1 MPPRRQFID
10 KKTATNFRLVHRAQN
25 DPRIHDDDAPQ
36 MVFAEAIPPN
46 LREESEPAGSSRASQ
61 YSSATGRSKVKSR
74 RDLEGEYGEK
84 VRSNEGEAANYGIYY
99 DDTEYDY
106 MQHMRDLG
114 SGGGEAHFVEA
125 PTEKK
130 KGKQK
135 MDLVDML
142 RDASLDDSRSQAGLS
157 VSSNISSV
165 SDLFGEDMAPSEFVR
180 KTTYQDQQ
188 SVPDAIAGLQP
199 DMDPR
204 LREVLEALEDE
215 AYVDDEDD
223 IFAELAQ
230 DGYEVGQREWD
241 AADYDYEQGDLMDR
255 FLDEEDPGWETDDT
269 IKASSPKSKSKFKLP
284 AESTEPSSQLPAP
297 DEAPAP
303 ADAEDM
309 AYLKE
314 FKKFKEDV
322 KAAKPTKP
330 TAPSDMQASI
340 LTGASA
346 LTAGGR
352 KKKRKGAMTNPS
364 SYSMSSSALHRTEG
378 LTLLDQRFDKIE
390 EEYADDG
397 FDFPDDASMVSGMSK
412 MSGLSKMSG
421 MTGMSQ
427 WSSSE
432 APPLRSDFDSIMDDF
447 LGSHHTQGKRRVKK
461 GKQQSGLEQLAEVRK
476 GLGAPKL
483 GPKDHFSVLRA

>member
-1 MPPRRQFID
+1 
-10 KKTATNFRLVHRAQN
+10 
-25 DPRIHDDDAPQ
+25 
-36 MVFAEAIPPN
+36 MVLAERSAPN
-46 LREESEPAGSSRASQ
+46 LREDSEPAGGSRASQ
-61 YSSATGRSKVKSR
+61 YSSATGRSKIKSR
-74 RDLEGEYGEK
+74 GDLESEYGGK
-84 VRSNEGEAANYGIYY
+84 VRPNEGEAAAYGIYY

-114 SGGGEAHFVEA
+114 SGPGAEAYFVEA
-125 PTEKK
+125 KAEKK
-130 KGKQK
+130 KGKEK
-135 MDLVDML
+135 IDLADML

-188 SVPDAIAGLQP
+188 NIPDALAGFQP
-199 DMDPR
+199 NMDPR

-215 AYVDDEDD
+215 EYVDDDD
-223 IFAELAQ
+223 EIFNELGK
-230 DGYEVGQREWD
+230 DGYEIDQREWD
-241 AADYDYEQGDLMDR
+241 DSGY
-255 FLDEEDPGWETDDT
+255 EEDGRDPLGRFMDEDDAGWASDDT
-269 IKASSPKSKSKFKLP
+269 IKAASPKPKSPVDPTDP
-284 AESTEPSSQLPAP
+284 ASLPAP

-303 ADAEDM
+303 AEASDM

-322 KAAKPTKP
+322 KAGRPTGP
-330 TAPSDMQASI
+330 ARPSDMQSSI

-397 FDFPDDASMVSGMSK
+397 FDFPDDASIASGISK
-412 MSGLSKMSG
+412 MSGLSKMS
-421 MTGMSQ
+421 GMSQ

-432 APPLRSDFDSIMDDF
+432 APPLRSDFDSMMDDF
-447 LGSHHTQGKRRVKK
+447 LVGHHTQGKRRVKK
-461 GKQQSGLEQLAEVRK
+461 GKAQSGIEQLDEVRK
-476 GLGAPKL
+476 GLGAPIVK
-483 GPKDHFSVLRA
+483 PKDHFSVLRA

>member
-1 MPPRRQFID
+1 MRALRYPADPANSD
-10 KKTATNFRLVHRAQN
+10 KKTAINFRLVHRAQN
-25 DPRIHDDDAPQ
+25 DPRIHDEDAPQ
-36 MVFAEAIPPN
+36 MVFAETVAPN
-46 LREESEPAGSSRASQ
+46 QREVSEPAGSSRASQ
-61 YSSATGRSKVKSR
+61 YSAATGRSKIKSR
-74 RDLEGEYGEK
+74 RDLESEYGSK
-84 VRSNEGEAANYGIYY
+84 VRNNEGEAANYGIFY

-114 SGGGEAHFVEA
+114 TGGGDAYFIEAKQE
-125 PTEKK
+125 K

-135 MDLVDML
+135 TDLADML
-142 RDASLDDSRSQAGLS
+142 RDASLNDSKSQADMS

-188 SVPDAIAGLQP
+188 NIPDALAGFQP

-215 AYVDDEDD
+215 AYVDDEED
-223 IFAELAQ
+223 IFNELAQ
-230 DGYEVGQREWD
+230 DGYEIDQREWD
-241 AADYDYEQGDLMDR
+241 ASADFDDDERDPMDR

-269 IKASSPKSKSKFKLP
+269 IKASSPKVKAKKPS
-284 AESTEPSSQLPAP
+284 EDSTDPSSLPAP
-297 DEAPAP
+297 DAAPAP

-322 KAAKPTKP
+322 KAAKPNKP
-330 TAPSDMQASI
+330 AAAPADTQSFI
-340 LTGASA
+340 TGASA
-346 LTAGGR
+346 LTSGGR
-352 KKKRKGAMTNPS
+352 KKKRKGAMTS
-364 SYSMSSSALHRTEG
+364 TSGYSMSSSALHRTEG

-390 EEYADDG
+390 EEYANDDV

-412 MSGLSKMSG
+412 MSG

-427 WSSSE
+427 WSSSQ
-432 APPLRSDFDSIMDDF
+432 APPLLRSDFDSIMDDF
-447 LGSHHTQGKRRVKK
+447 LGNHHTQGKRRVKK
-461 GKQQSGLEQLAEVRK
+461 GKQQTGLEQLDEVRK
-476 GLGAPKL
+476 GLGAPIVK
-483 GPKDHFSVLRA
+483 PKDHFSVLKA

>member
-1 MPPRRQFID
+1 MARGKFID

-36 MVFAEAIPPN
+36 MVFAETVAPN
-46 LREESEPAGSSRASQ
+46 QREQSEAAGSSRASQ
-61 YSSATGRSKVKSR
+61 YSAATGRSKIKSR
-74 RDLEGEYGEK
+74 RDLESEYASK
-84 VRSNEGEAANYGIYY
+84 FRRNEGEAANYGIYY

-114 SGGGEAHFVEA
+114 SGGGEAYFVEA
-125 PTEKK
+125 KPEK

-135 MDLVDML
+135 MDLADML
-142 RDASLDDSRSQAGLS
+142 RDVSLNDSRSQADLS

-165 SDLFGEDMAPSEFVR
+165 SDMFGEDMAPSEFVR

-188 SVPDAIAGLQP
+188 NIPDALAGFQP

-215 AYVDDEDD
+215 AYVDDEED
-223 IFAELAQ
+223 IFNELAQ
-230 DGYEVGQREWD
+230 DGYEVDQREWNG
-241 AADYDYEQGDLMDR
+241 AGYDEDDRDPMDR

-269 IKASSPKSKSKFKLP
+269 IKASSPKLKGKKTSDESADPSALP
-284 AESTEPSSQLPAP
+284 AH

-303 ADAEDM
+303 ADASDM

-322 KAAKPTKP
+322 KASKPNTPAQP
-330 TAPSDMQASI
+330 TDSQSFI
-340 LTGASA
+340 TGASA

-352 KKKRKGAMTNPS
+352 RKKRKGAKTSTSN
-364 SYSMSSSALHRTEG
+364 YSMSSSALHRTEG

-397 FDFPDDASMVSGMSK
+397 SFDFPDDASMISGMSK
-412 MSGLSKMSG
+412 ISGLSKMSG
-421 MTGMSQ
+421 VSQ

-461 GKQQSGLEQLAEVRK
+461 GKQQSGLEQLEEVRK
-476 GLGAPKL
+476 GLGAPKIA
-483 GPKDHFSVLRA
+483 PKDHFSVLRA

>member
-1 MPPRRQFID
+1 MARGKFID

-36 MVFAEAIPPN
+36 MVFAETVAPN
-46 LREESEPAGSSRASQ
+46 QREQPEAAGSSRASQ
-61 YSSATGRSKVKSR
+61 YSAATGRSKIKSR
-74 RDLEGEYGEK
+74 RDLESEYASK
-84 VRSNEGEAANYGIYY
+84 VRRNEGEAANYGIYY

-114 SGGGEAHFVEA
+114 SGGGEAYFVDAKPE
-125 PTEKK
+125 K

-135 MDLVDML
+135 MDLADML
-142 RDASLDDSRSQAGLS
+142 RDASLNDSRSQADLS

-165 SDLFGEDMAPSEFVR
+165 SDMFGEDMAPSEFVR

-188 SVPDAIAGLQP
+188 NIPDALAGFQP

-215 AYVDDEDD
+215 AYVDDEED
-223 IFAELAQ
+223 IFNELAQ
-230 DGYEVGQREWD
+230 DGYEVDQREWD
-241 AADYDYEQGDLMDR
+241 GAGYDEDDRDPMDR

-269 IKASSPKSKSKFKLP
+269 IKASSPKLKAKKTSDESADPSALP
-284 AESTEPSSQLPAP
+284 AH
-297 DEAPAP
+297 DEAPAV
-303 ADAEDM
+303 ADASDM

-322 KAAKPTKP
+322 KAAKPNTPAQP
-330 TAPSDMQASI
+330 TDSQSFI
-340 LTGASA
+340 TGASA

-352 KKKRKGAMTNPS
+352 RKKRKGAKTSTS

-397 FDFPDDASMVSGMSK
+397 GFEFPDDASMMSGMSK

-421 MTGMSQ
+421 VSQ

-461 GKQQSGLEQLAEVRK
+461 GKQQSGLEQLEEVRK
-476 GLGAPKL
+476 GLGAPKIA
-483 GPKDHFSVLRA
+483 PKDHFSVLRA

>member
-1 MPPRRQFID
+1 
-10 KKTATNFRLVHRAQN
+10 
-25 DPRIHDDDAPQ
+25 
-36 MVFAEAIPPN
+36 MVFAETTAPN
-46 LREESEPAGSSRASQ
+46 IREESEPAGSSRVSQ
-61 YSSATGRSKVKSR
+61 YSSATGRSKIKSR
-74 RDLEGEYGEK
+74 GDLESEYGGR
-84 VRSNEGEAANYGIYY
+84 VRPNEGEAAAYGIFY

-114 SGGGEAHFVEA
+114 SGGGAAYFVEA
-125 PTEKK
+125 KADKK

-135 MDLVDML
+135 MDLADML
-142 RDASLDDSRSQAGLS
+142 RDASLDESRSQAGLS

-165 SDLFGEDMAPSEFVR
+165 SDVFGEDMAPSEFVR

-188 SVPDAIAGLQP
+188 NIPDALAGFQP

-215 AYVDDEDD
+215 EYVDDDDD
-223 IFAELAQ
+223 IFNELAQ
-230 DGYEVGQREWD
+230 DGYEIDQREWD
-241 AADYDYEQGDLMDR
+241 DTDYDEQGRDPMGR
-255 FLDEEDPGWETDDT
+255 FLDEDNAGWESDDT
-269 IKASSPKSKSKFKLP
+269 IKAASPKPKSP
-284 AESTEPSSQLPAP
+284 VDPTDPSSLPAP
-297 DEAPAP
+297 DEAPAA
-303 ADAEDM
+303 ADASDM

-322 KAAKPTKP
+322 KAGKPTGLAK
-330 TAPSDMQASI
+330 PSDMQSSI

-346 LTAGGR
+346 FTAGGR

-397 FDFPDDASMVSGMSK
+397 FDFPDDASMASGMSK

-432 APPLRSDFDSIMDDF
+432 APPLRSDFDNIMDDF
-447 LGSHHTQGKRRVKK
+447 LGNHHSQGKRRVKK
-461 GKQQSGLEQLAEVRK
+461 GKAQSGLEQLDEVRK
-476 GLGAPKL
+476 GLGAPRVK
-483 GPKDHFSVLRA
+483 PKDHFSVLKA

>member
-1 MPPRRQFID
+1 MARGKFID

-25 DPRIHDDDAPQ
+25 DPRIHDEDAPQ
-36 MVFAEAIPPN
+36 MVFAETVAPN
-46 LREESEPAGSSRASQ
+46 QREQPEAAGSSRASQ
-61 YSSATGRSKVKSR
+61 YSAATGRSKIKSR
-74 RDLEGEYGEK
+74 RDLESEYASK
-84 VRSNEGEAANYGIYY
+84 VRRNEGEAANYGIYY

-114 SGGGEAHFVEA
+114 SGGGDAYFVEA
-125 PTEKK
+125 KPEK

-135 MDLVDML
+135 MDLADML
-142 RDASLDDSRSQAGLS
+142 RDASLNDSRSQADLS

-165 SDLFGEDMAPSEFVR
+165 SDMFGEDMAPSEFVR

-188 SVPDAIAGLQP
+188 NIPDALAGFQP

-215 AYVDDEDD
+215 AYVDDEED
-223 IFAELAQ
+223 IFNELAQ
-230 DGYEVGQREWD
+230 DGYEVDQREWNGAGWD
-241 AADYDYEQGDLMDR
+241 QDDRDPMDR

-269 IKASSPKSKSKFKLP
+269 IKASSPKLKTKKATDEDPSALP
-284 AESTEPSSQLPAP
+284 AH

-303 ADAEDM
+303 ADASDM

-322 KAAKPTKP
+322 KAAKPNTP
-330 TAPSDMQASI
+330 AAMATDTQSFI
-340 LTGASA
+340 TGASA

-352 KKKRKGAMTNPS
+352 RKKRKGAKTSTSN
-364 SYSMSSSALHRTEG
+364 YSMSSSALHRTEG

-461 GKQQSGLEQLAEVRK
+461 GKQQSGLEQLDEVRK
-476 GLGAPKL
+476 GLGTPKI

>member
-1 MPPRRQFID
+1 
-10 KKTATNFRLVHRAQN
+10 
-25 DPRIHDDDAPQ
+25 
-36 MVFAEAIPPN
+36 MVFAERAAPN
-46 LREESEPAGSSRASQ
+46 IREESEPAGSSRTSQ

-74 RDLEGEYGEK
+74 GDLESEYGGK
-84 VRSNEGEAANYGIYY
+84 VRPNEGEAAAYGIYY

-114 SGGGEAHFVEA
+114 SGPGAETYFVEA
-125 PTEKK
+125 KADKK
-130 KGKQK
+130 KSKQK
-135 MDLVDML
+135 MDLADML

-188 SVPDAIAGLQP
+188 NIPDALAGFQP

-215 AYVDDEDD
+215 EYVDDDD
-223 IFAELAQ
+223 EIFNELGK
-230 DGYEVGQREWD
+230 DGYEIDQREWD
-241 AADYDYEQGDLMDR
+241 DSGYEEDGRDPLDR
-255 FLDEEDPGWETDDT
+255 FMDEDDAGWESDDT
-269 IKASSPKSKSKFKLP
+269 IKAASPKPRSPVDPTDP
-284 AESTEPSSQLPAP
+284 ASLPAP

-303 ADAEDM
+303 ADANDM

-314 FKKFKEDV
+314 FRKFKDDV
-322 KAAKPTKP
+322 KAGKPTGP
-330 TAPSDMQASI
+330 ARPSDMQSSI

-397 FDFPDDASMVSGMSK
+397 FDFPDDASMASGMSK
-412 MSGLSKMSG
+412 MSGISK
-421 MTGMSQ
+421 MSQ

-432 APPLRSDFDSIMDDF
+432 APPLRSDFDSMMDDF

-461 GKQQSGLEQLAEVRK
+461 GKAQSGLEQLDEVRK
-476 GLGAPKL
+476 GLGAPLVK
-483 GPKDHFSVLRA
+483 PKDHFSVLRA

>member
-1 MPPRRQFID
+1 MARRKFID

-25 DPRIHDDDAPQ
+25 DPRIHDEDAPQ
-36 MVFAEAIPPN
+36 MVFAETSAPN
-46 LREESEPAGSSRASQ
+46 QREESEPAGSSRASQ

-74 RDLEGEYGEK
+74 RDLESEYGES
-84 VRSNEGEAANYGIYY
+84 VRKNEGEAANYGIYY

-114 SGGGEAHFVEA
+114 SGGGEAYFVEA
-125 PTEKK
+125 PTQKK

-135 MDLVDML
+135 FDLAEAL
-142 RDASLDDSRSQAGLS
+142 ENASLDDRQSQADMS
-157 VSSNISSV
+157 VSSNVSSV
-165 SDLFGEDMAPSEFVR
+165 SDMFGEDMAPSEFVR

-188 SVPDAIAGLQP
+188 NIPDALSGFQP

-223 IFAELAQ
+223 IFAQLAE
-230 DGYEVGQREWD
+230 DGYEVDQREWQ
-241 AADYDYEQGDLMDR
+241 ASDYDNSDERDPMDR

-269 IKASSPKSKSKFKLP
+269 IKASSPKIKAKKAP
-284 AESTEPSSQLPAP
+284 VDPTDPSSLPAP

-303 ADAEDM
+303 ADADDM
-309 AYLKE
+309 AYLQE

-322 KAAKPTKP
+322 KAGAHKPTKP
-330 TAPSDMQASI
+330 TAPSDAQSSI

-352 KKKRKGAMTNPS
+352 KKKRKGAMTS
-364 SYSMSSSALHRTEG
+364 TSGYSMSSSALHRTEG
-378 LTLLDQRFDKIE
+378 LSLLDQRFDKIE

-397 FDFPDDASMVSGMSK
+397 FDFPDDASMLSGMSK

-421 MTGMSQ
+421 VSQ

-432 APPLRSDFDSIMDDF
+432 APPLRSDFDNIMDDF
-447 LGSHHTQGKRRVKK
+447 LGNHHTQGKRRIKK
-461 GKQQSGLEQLAEVRK
+461 GKQLSGLEQLDEVRK
-476 GLGAPKL
+476 GLGPAKV
-483 GPKDHFSVLRA
+483 GRNDQFSVLKAEN